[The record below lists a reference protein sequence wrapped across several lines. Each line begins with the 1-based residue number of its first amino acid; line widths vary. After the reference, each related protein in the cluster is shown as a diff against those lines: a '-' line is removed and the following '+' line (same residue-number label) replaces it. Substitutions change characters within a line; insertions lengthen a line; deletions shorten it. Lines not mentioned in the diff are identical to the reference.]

1 MIFMVPGWFLMVF
14 HGFRWFI
21 CLFFYGSWLA
31 FNGSRSV
38 FKVFHSYRLVFNGSR
53 SVFIVFHSSRLV
65 LHGFSWLRVGFH
77 GSR

>member
-14 HGFRWFI
+14 HGFG
-21 CLFFYGSWLA
+21 CLFCFFCYGSWLV